1 MQWGKQNLNSGLL
14 SKTIEKARDIDMSAL
29 DSSLTLSVY
38 IQQRKIKLM
47 NIYIDS
53 VTIKNTE
60 S

>member
-60 S
+60 N